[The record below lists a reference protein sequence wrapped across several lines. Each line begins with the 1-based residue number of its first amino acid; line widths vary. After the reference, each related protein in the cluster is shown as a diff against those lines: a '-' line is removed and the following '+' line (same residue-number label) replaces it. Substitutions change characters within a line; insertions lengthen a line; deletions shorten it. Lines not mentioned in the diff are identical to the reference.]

1 MKRVLMSVMAA
12 GTLTM
17 AGFAT
22 AATVTATD
30 AQQALAAAKTA
41 MAKTSA
47 VHYLW
52 LSTPKIYKEAEA
64 ADKAGKYD
72 EAVVKAK
79 HAEELAN
86 LAYAQGK
93 AQAKKYGVKLTDHG
107 VQMD

>member
-12 GTLTM
+12 GTLMM

-86 LAYAQGK
+86 LAYAQGE

>member
-1 MKRVLMSVMAA
+1 MKRVFMTMVTVGALA
-12 GTLTM
+12 M

-22 AATVTATD
+22 AATVTAAD
-30 AQQALAAAKTA
+30 AQQAIMAAKTA

-52 LSTPKIYKEAEA
+52 LSTPKIFKEAEA

-72 EAVVKAK
+72 VAVVKAK

-86 LAYAQGK
+86 LAYAQGE
-93 AQAKKYGVKLTDHG
+93 AQAKKYGAKLTDHG
-107 VQMD
+107 VQLD